1 MIFCKKGKSKI
12 FLWIKVQNNKAISY
26 SKKYALKIIQKIVK
40 KLMQKT
46 PSSQEFQLKNS
57 MISKLDICSIRGFT
71 KVPLLLASTFY
82 CNVE

>member
-26 SKKYALKIIQKIVK
+26 SKKYALKIIQKFVK

-46 PSSQEFQLKNS
+46 
-57 MISKLDICSIRGFT
+57 
-71 KVPLLLASTFY
+71 
-82 CNVE
+82 